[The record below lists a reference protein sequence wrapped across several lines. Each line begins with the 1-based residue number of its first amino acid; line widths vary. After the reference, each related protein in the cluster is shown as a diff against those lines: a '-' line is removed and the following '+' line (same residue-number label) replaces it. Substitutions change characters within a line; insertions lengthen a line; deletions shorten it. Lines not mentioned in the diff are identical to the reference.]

1 MAKSERRGRICIQ
14 RRPPRFK
21 IRIRIEVSK
30 RIRKEYTS

>member
-21 IRIRIEVSK
+21 IRIEVSK